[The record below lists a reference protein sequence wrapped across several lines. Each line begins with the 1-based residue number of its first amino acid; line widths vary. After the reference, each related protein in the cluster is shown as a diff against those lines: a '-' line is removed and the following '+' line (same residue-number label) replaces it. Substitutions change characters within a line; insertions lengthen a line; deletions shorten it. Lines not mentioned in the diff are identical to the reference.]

1 MRDVV
6 FTERK
11 RADLPRNAKSLPDGR
26 IIAADDDSMGSAFQ
40 SMATTLTSLR
50 PGETLLD
57 FVARGPEVIREHVEA
72 IAEATRKADAF
83 DVIELMRLRET
94 PMVLE
99 GFRESLADQRPA
111 AVELV
116 ALILL
121 ARGVRVLPDADPKA
135 AHPSQVVPDIH
146 ERTGVLLSLG
156 QFMLLSDGQAE
167 KFGPLTSLAA
177 TYVGHELNVKFKQ
190 YAHVHD
196 GLNETLFSSKHLGTL
211 LLETLGFTYEDFL
224 DVRDAIRSVYLDRF
238 FAARDLLGDVA
249 QEWEA
254 GGQSEQ
260 SPERVEQGK
269 GAVYDLMFFP
279 GKRASFTATEIAD
292 ASSVPEDRVKR
303 VLERF
308 SVSFGAEGD
317 PVASVESFLAG
328 DNLFR
333 NASLIA
339 DGAGNYVTMNV
350 PIGTDCFRQVVE
362 AELKG
367 HSARWRRYEKRR
379 VTVSEQASVAYLT
392 KLLGADATHVNLKY
406 FRPNPGVDSVQLS
419 SNAVEIMS
427 IAEQTESDALF
438 LIEDVA
444 ICLEVKARSVSYQAR
459 GGHVQR
465 LTGDLRSTVGEATDQ
480 ALRLE
485 GLIRTNGGLWL
496 EDKTWLDLSRVR
508 EVRSIAVC
516 LDDMGPL
523 GTALDELVRGNVIKS
538 DRFPWIVSLHDLAI
552 ITEVLDRPAE
562 FLLYLRR
569 RTESEVSRNFWA
581 IDELDLFMLFLSG
594 QLYVEPDPD
603 RVSEE
608 FLGVRRPSGGDR
620 RRYRSSA
627 VPTRVMTHTDPLDA
641 WVYYQEGS
649 VEEPAPKPVF
659 ASHPA
664 VLSLV
669 DFLQDGKKPGWFRFS
684 ADLLN
689 LSGDAQENLAR
700 NIQTLITTTKNDGQP
715 HTLFVGFAGAWGYPS
730 LFIGT
735 QPSGM
740 AQAAASR
747 RLATYGTLKKHQIK
761 SDRAL
766 MVLFDDRGSIRSVRY
781 DNSPIGDRQ
790 DLDALGDAMGLLPTE
805 FMARPIPPSARR
817 ATKRLNAGKKK
828 PRRR

>member
-1 MRDVV
+1 V
-6 FTERK
+6 
-11 RADLPRNAKSLPDGR
+11 ARNSRSLPDKR
-26 IIAADDDSMGSAFQ
+26 IIAADDGGIESAFL
-40 SMATTLTSLR
+40 SMAATFASLQ

-57 FVARGPEVIREHVEA
+57 FVSRGPEVIREHVEA
-72 IAEATRKADAF
+72 ITKAIRVADAF

-99 GFRESLADQRPA
+99 GYRESLADQRPA
-111 AVELV
+111 AVELI

-121 ARGVRVLPDADPKA
+121 ARGARVLPDVDPKS
-135 AHPSQVVPDIH
+135 AHPAKVVPDIH
-146 ERTGVLLSLG
+146 ERMGVLLSLG
-156 QFMLLSDGQAE
+156 QFMLLSEGQAG
-167 KFGPLTSLAA
+167 KFGPLTSLMA
-177 TYVGHELNVKFKQ
+177 TYVGHELNVRFKQ

-196 GLNETLFSSKHLGTL
+196 GLNEALFSSEHLGTL
-211 LLETLGFTYEDFL
+211 LFDALGFTYEDFMA
-224 DVRDAIRSVYLDRF
+224 VREAIRSVYLNRF
-238 FAARDLLGDVA
+238 FAARDILGEVSE
-249 QEWEA
+249 EWGA
-254 GGQSEQ
+254 GGRSDQ
-260 SPERVEQGK
+260 SPESVEQGRA
-269 GAVYDLMFFP
+269 AVDDLMFFP
-279 GKRASFTATEIAD
+279 GKRAGFTATEIAD
-292 ASSVPEDRVKR
+292 VSSVPKDRVER

-328 DNLFR
+328 DNPFR

-362 AELKG
+362 VELKG
-367 HSARWRRYEKRR
+367 HATRWRRYEKRR
-379 VTVSEQASVAYLT
+379 VAVSEQSSVEYLT
-392 KLLGADATHVNLKY
+392 KLLGADASHVNLKY
-406 FRPNPGVDSVQLS
+406 FRPNPGVDPAELAPT
-419 SNAVEIMS
+419 AVKVTS
-427 IAEQTESDALF
+427 IAEQTEADALF
-438 LIEDVA
+438 IVEDVA
-444 ICLEVKARSVSYQAR
+444 ICVEVKGRSVSHQAR

-465 LTGDLRSTVGEATDQ
+465 LTGDLRSTVGDATDQ

-496 EDKTWLDLSRVR
+496 EDQTWLDLSGVR

-523 GTALDELVRGNVIKS
+523 GTALDELVRGNVIES

-552 ITEVLDRPAE
+552 VAEVLDRPAE

-569 RTESEVSRNFWA
+569 RTESEVSLKFWA

-608 FLGVRRPSGGDR
+608 FLGVRRPSGSDR

-627 VPTRVMTHTDPLDA
+627 VSTRVMTHTDPLDA

-649 VEEPAPKPVF
+649 VQEPAPKPEF
-659 ASHPA
+659 ESRAA
-664 VLSLV
+664 VLKLV

-689 LSGDAQENLAR
+689 LAGDAQEDLAR
-700 NIQTLITTTKNDGQP
+700 GIKSLIATTKNDSQP
-715 HTLFVGFAGAWGYPS
+715 HSLFVGFAGAWGYPS

-735 QPSGM
+735 QPGTM
-740 AQAAASR
+740 AQADASR
-747 RLATYGTLKKHQIK
+747 RLATYGMTKKHQIR

-766 MVLFDDRGSIRSVRY
+766 MVLFDQHGNIRSVRY
-781 DNSPIGDRQ
+781 DNRPSGDRQ
-790 DLDALGDAMGLLPTE
+790 DLDTLSDAMGLMPLE
-805 FMARPIPPSARR
+805 AMGRPIPPSARR
-817 ATKRLNAGKKK
+817 ATKRLNAERKK
-828 PRRR
+828 RR